1 MDPKELRGLME
12 AYAEVYAPEQ
22 IDEVLDTPE
31 KANEYAKK
39 NVKSMVGAFVKG
51 AVNKDISQ
59 LKTIEKR
66 KRGAELAKRKAAR
79 KAAEEQNEDFELW
92 VNGLV
97 EEGYDLSE
105 YTWEEMYEA
114 YIEEAPNLGTGGT
127 AQDMIN
133 RRQAAKTK
141 AGGTLGAGGG
151 QAAMR
156 KLQSQGVDARSAYA
170 KVHSQGERN
179 LSAAAKPP
187 AAKPP
192 AAKQPTTAPA
202 ARPSGGAPA
211 ARPAASAPAS
221 RPSATPAA
229 RPAASSSAAKP
240 APAAAKPAPAKPA
253 GSAMD
258 QWAKANPRLAQA
270 QKIRQQGG
278 SRAEVNKSL
287 YNKGTAAATSTPTVV
302 KAGVDLFDIVRG
314 YLLDGGYAETLEEAE
329 WMMANLIDEEA
340 IDIILG
346 EEQLDEISNKTVSSA
361 LNARIANTGAAIDR
375 ENKNRT
381 PQNVRDT
388 VRAADKE
395 SSMRSAVAKR
405 RARMAKEEFA
415 IDEASRADEFT
426 RAAIARSSGRKGG
439 VTFEPGPNWDP
450 SANRGKGA
458 HISPKQ
464 KEKQRRKALRQEAF
478 EAWLDE
484 ALTGERYKKVMNK
497 PGWRNYARMH
507 SEDPAKRPTKRGG
520 RGEKGLSKQHDF
532 GAADRG
538 TGNKAARRAGKPVYD
553 SRQEED

>member
-1 MDPKELRGLME
+1 MDSKTFREVALSYAAVYDQELKEEL
-12 AYAEVYAPEQ
+12 Q
-22 IDEVLDTPE
+22 E
-31 KANEYAKK
+31 K
-39 NVKSMVGAFVKG
+39 
-51 AVNKDISQ
+51 Q
-59 LKTIEKR
+59 
-66 KRGAELAKRKAAR
+66 
-79 KAAEEQNEDFELW
+79 DFENW
-92 VNGLV
+92 VNSLV

-179 LSAAAKPP
+179 LSA

-405 RARMAKEEFA
+405 RARMAKEEYV
-415 IDEASRADEFT
+415 DEASSRDEFT
-426 RAAIARSSGRKGG
+426 RAAIARNSGRKGG
-439 VTFEPGPNWDP
+439 ITFEPGPNWDS

-464 KEKQRRKALRQEAF
+464 KEKQRRKGLRQEEYVDEASSRDEFTRAAIARNSGRKGGITFEPGPNWDSSANRGKGAHISPKQKEKQRRKGLRQEAF
-478 EAWLDE
+478 GSWLDE
-484 ALTGERYKKVMNK
+484 AMTNYEKNRKRAAQRAAARNDARAQGKTGAVPGVGYVTPRKERETWTDESGKT
-497 PGWRNYARMH
+497 RHA
-507 SEDPAKRPTKRGG
+507 
-520 RGEKGLSKQHDF
+520 KGL
-532 GAADRG
+532 
-538 TGNKAARRAGKPVYD
+538 
-553 SRQEED
+553 